1 MIKNQHFIKQSILDL
16 MLDLQHDIL
25 VLNRQNLDENGQIDQ
40 AVLVM
45 VYLSQQV
52 GCNDDVEMMY
62 DDVILMIM
70 AVDRMDPM
78 LNSNNLNHDD
88 SVDN

>member
-1 MIKNQHFIKQSILDL
+1 MKILLDL
-16 MLDLQHDIL
+16 MFDLQHDIL
-25 VLNRQNLDENGQIDQ
+25 VLNQQNHDENVQIDR

-52 GCNDDVEMMY
+52 DCNDDVGMMY

-70 AVDRMDPM
+70 VVDRMDLM

>member
-1 MIKNQHFIKQSILDL
+1 MIKNQHFYNKILDL
-16 MLDLQHDIL
+16 MLDLRHDIL
-25 VLNRQNLDENGQIDQ
+25 VLNRQNHDENGQIDQ

-52 GCNDDVEMMY
+52 DCNDDVGMMY
-62 DDVILMIM
+62 DDVNLMIM
-70 AVDRMDPM
+70 AVDRMDLM
-78 LNSNNLNHDD
+78 LNSNNLSHDD